1 MDDIKYSFEVSNFY
15 ENAFA
20 KYKELPIS
28 LLEIGI
34 ARGYSLLLWN
44 KYFINNI
51 TICGVDNYNM
61 TSIEVQNNDK
71 IKKIFADAYD
81 SNTANILPSFDV
93 IIDDGPHTLESQEK
107 AIQLYLPK
115 VNILCLC
122 F

>member
-1 MDDIKYSFEVSNFY
+1 
-15 ENAFA
+15 
-20 KYKELPIS
+20 
-28 LLEIGI
+28 
-34 ARGYSLLLWN
+34 
-44 KYFINNI
+44 
-51 TICGVDNYNM
+51 M

-115 VNILCLC
+115 VNPGGIFIIEDIQEESSIDVLRNSVPEELKKYCEFIDLRTVKGRRDDMM
-122 F
+122 FVVHVPPSKEIHS